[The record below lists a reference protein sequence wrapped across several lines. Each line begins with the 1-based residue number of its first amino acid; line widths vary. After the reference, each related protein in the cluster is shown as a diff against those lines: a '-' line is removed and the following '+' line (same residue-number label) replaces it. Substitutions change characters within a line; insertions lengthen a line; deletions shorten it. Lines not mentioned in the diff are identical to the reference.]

1 MKKIFLRIDD
11 IGASTKRYEIY
22 SKFGFGIGNIL
33 FLKYIKPFKAWGP
46 YRELKA
52 DDWKKVFDILSS
64 LNAKLTVGVTATWV
78 EKDGTLVPF
87 PDKYPAQSELLKNAD
102 QQGLIEIANHGLTH
116 CVVGK
121 HLPKLF
127 SGNRKYHREFWDW
140 QPKKIHDDHIAKSQL
155 IFKDWLGKSPTT
167 LIPPGNVY
175 SKDTLKASEKNGIKV
190 INSYMNFNIKSNV
203 KIVNDDS
210 IDPFH
215 DKELV
220 EDGLDFLRNKI
231 KSYRGEAEFN
241 LIKDFE

>member
-11 IGASTKRYEIY
+11 IGASTKKYEIY
-22 SKFGFGIGNIL
+22 SKFGFGLGNIL

-46 YRELKA
+46 YREMRT
-52 DDWKKVFDILSS
+52 DEWKKVFDILSS

-87 PDKYPAQSELLKNAD
+87 PDKFPAQSELLKIAD
-102 QQGLIEIANHGLTH
+102 KDGLIEIANHGLTH

-121 HLPKLF
+121 HLPNLF

-140 QPKKIHDDHIAKSQL
+140 QPKKIHEDHINKSQL

-175 SKDTLKASEKNGIKV
+175 SADTLRASEKNGIKI

-220 EDGLDFLRNKI
+220 EDGLDFLTKKI

-241 LIKDFE
+241 LIKNFE